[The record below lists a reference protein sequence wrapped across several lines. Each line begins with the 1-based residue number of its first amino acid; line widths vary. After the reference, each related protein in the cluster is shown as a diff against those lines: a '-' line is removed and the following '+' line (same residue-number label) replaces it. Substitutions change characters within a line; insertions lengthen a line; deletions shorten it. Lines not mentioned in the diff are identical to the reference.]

1 MSQFDIKSPA
11 FEQAE
16 LRSECARVGAVLAV
30 LGGLLALALVRGV
43 ASLAQ
48 GRRGEVWPFVLLLAV
63 MIGYEATR
71 LRYVRGAIRSGRSV
85 SRGTW
90 ISTVVIETSLP
101 TVALFLQIHTPFV
114 GPERALV
121 SPAVLAYFLF
131 IVLSTLHLDSG
142 LARLAGICSAA
153 GYTLAS
159 VYVFL
164 AFPQAPG
171 GEMLGYATSFSYA
184 ALLLLGGF
192 AAGSVANQIRLHVLA
207 ALRDAENQAKVAQ
220 LEHDLG
226 VARSIQQGLLPAA
239 PPQVE
244 GFEIAGWN
252 RPADQTG
259 GDYFDWQQLE
269 DGRIVLTVADVTG
282 HGIGPALCMAACR
295 AYARA
300 IFSAQADLRAAF
312 RRLNELLYEDLPSER
327 FVTLAAGVLEPVL
340 RRHVVEQR
348 AVPCRDQL
356 QCRRRTGSAA
366 TTPKAFRSGL
376 SRTPPI
382 PVHRLC
388 GLPLATFSCWLP
400 MASSSGRTPRT
411 SSSAWLGSRTR
422 LKQAG
427 NVPRQ
432 RSFPCSIRRSWNS
445 RAPRPRMTISR
456 PW

>member
-1 MSQFDIKSPA
+1 
-11 FEQAE
+11 
-16 LRSECARVGAVLAV
+16 
-30 LGGLLALALVRGV
+30 
-43 ASLAQ
+43 
-48 GRRGEVWPFVLLLAV
+48 

-327 FVTLAAGVLEPVL
+327 FVTLAAGVLDPDEATLELISAGHGPLLYYMSAENRFRSYDAQGVPLGLISDAAYSCPQTLRFAPGDILVL
-340 RRHVVEQR
+340 VTDGFIEWANSADEQFGLAR
-348 AVPCRDQL
+348 LKDAIKASRK
-356 QCRRRTGSAA
+356 RSAA
-366 TTPKAFRSGL
+366 AIISVLYSSVLEFAGTTPQDDDLTALVVK
-376 SRTPPI
+376 
-382 PVHRLC
+382 RL
-388 GLPLATFSCWLP
+388 
-400 MASSSGRTPRT
+400 
-411 SSSAWLGSRTR
+411 
-422 LKQAG
+422 
-427 NVPRQ
+427 
-432 RSFPCSIRRSWNS
+432 
-445 RAPRPRMTISR
+445 
-456 PW
+456 